1 MTDSKGMVKAS
12 AAPTHAY
19 GSEEVIEEEI
29 EGVNHESTTTTKVQ
43 KQEAKST
50 TDPSSTTETGK

>member
-1 MTDSKGMVKAS
+1 MVKAS
-12 AAPTHAY
+12 AAPAHAY